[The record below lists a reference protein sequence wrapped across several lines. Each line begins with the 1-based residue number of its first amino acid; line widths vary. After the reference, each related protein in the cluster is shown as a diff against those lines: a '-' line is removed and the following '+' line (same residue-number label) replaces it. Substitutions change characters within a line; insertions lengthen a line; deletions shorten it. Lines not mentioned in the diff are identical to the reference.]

1 MRSLDLGPITVTPLL
16 DSAIR
21 VPGDELLRAGSAHF
35 PVLDGVRGLRAEDW
49 AAYPEH
55 LEPDGMFRMTFGGY
69 LVRTADRVVLVDV
82 GVGPRPFAPP
92 GIPAP
97 YDGVLLESLRAQG
110 LSPDDV
116 TDVVLTHLHLDHI
129 GWVSDDGV
137 PVFPRA
143 TYRCAEQEWRAAA
156 PPPVADLMGP
166 VVDRLET
173 WDRDATVLPGVD
185 VRMAPGHTPG
195 STVVV
200 VSSGA
205 DRVFLVGDLAH
216 CPHELLFRD
225 WAGLGD
231 ADPVQAAASRAEV
244 AEEVEREGAWVGST
258 HFTGLAVGRI
268 TGTET
273 GRRFTYDVVHDAPC
287 AESDGVH
294 RG

>member
-1 MRSLDLGPITVTPLL
+1 MRSLDLGPITITPLL

-21 VPGDELLRAGSAHF
+21 VPGDELLRAGAAHF
-35 PVLDGVRGLRAEDW
+35 PVLDGVRGLEAEDW

-55 LEPDGMFRMTFGGY
+55 LDADGRFRMTFGGY

-82 GVGPRPFAPP
+82 GVGPHPFAPP

-97 YDGVLLESLRAQG
+97 YDGVLLDSLRAQG
-110 LSPDDV
+110 VSPDDV

-129 GWVSDDGV
+129 GWVSTDDA
-137 PVFPRA
+137 PVFGNA
-143 TYRCAEQEWRAAA
+143 TYRCAEQEWRAPA
-156 PPPVADLMGP
+156 PPPVGQLMDP
-166 VVDRLET
+166 VRERLET
-173 WDRDATVLPGVD
+173 WDHDVTLLPGID
-185 VRMAPGHTPG
+185 VRVTPGHTPG

-205 DRVFLVGDLAH
+205 QRVFLVGDLAH

-231 ADPVQAAASRAEV
+231 ADPVQAAAARAEI
-244 AEEVEREGAWVGST
+244 AEEVEHEGAWVGST

-268 TGTET
+268 AGTDAS
-273 GRRFTYDVVHDAPC
+273 RRFSYDVVDDAADP
-287 AESDGVH
+287 VH
-294 RG
+294 PG

>member
-1 MRSLDLGPITVTPLL
+1 MRSLVIGDVSVTPLL

-21 VPGDELLRAGSAHF
+21 VPGDELLRAGAAHF
-35 PVLDGVRGLRAEDW
+35 PVLDGVRGLAPEDW

-55 LEPDGMFRMTFGGY
+55 LDADGLFRMTFGGY

-82 GVGPRPFAPP
+82 GVGPHPFAPP

-97 YDGVLLESLRAQG
+97 YDGVLLDSLRAEG
-110 LSPDDV
+110 LAPDDV

-129 GWVSDDGV
+129 GWASVDGV
-137 PVFPRA
+137 PTFPRA
-143 TYRCAEQEWRAAA
+143 TYRCAEQEWSAVA
-156 PPPVADLMGP
+156 PPPVAELMDP
-166 VVDRLET
+166 VADRIEAWST
-173 WDRDATVLPGVD
+173 DATLLPGLD
-185 VRMAPGHTPG
+185 VRLAPGHTPG

-231 ADPVQAAASRAEV
+231 ADPVRAAESRAAI
-244 AEEVEREGAWVGST
+244 AEEAEREGAWVGST
-258 HFTGLAVGRI
+258 HFTGLAVGRLE
-268 TGTET
+268 GDAA
-273 GRRFTYDVVHDAPC
+273 GRRFSYDVAHEGEDPAP
-287 AESDGVH
+287 A
-294 RG
+294 

>member
-1 MRSLDLGPITVTPLL
+1 MRSLRLHGVSVTPLL

-21 VPGDELLRAGSAHF
+21 VPGHELLRAGAAHF
-35 PVLDGVRGLRAEDW
+35 PVLDGSRGLASRDW
-49 AAYPEH
+49 AAHPEH
-55 LEPDGMFRMTFGGY
+55 LDAEGLFHMTFGGY

-82 GVGPRPFAPP
+82 GVGPHPFAPH

-97 YDGVLLESLRAQG
+97 YDGVLLDSLRAEG
-110 LSPDDV
+110 LTPDDV

-129 GWVSDDGV
+129 GWASRDGA

-143 TYRCAEQEWRAAA
+143 TYRCAEQEWQTEA
-156 PPPVADLMGP
+156 PPLVAELMGP
-166 VVDRLET
+166 VADRLET
-173 WDRDATVLPGVD
+173 WVSDGTVLPGLD
-185 VRMAPGHTPG
+185 VRLAPGHTPG

-200 VSSGA
+200 VSSRAG
-205 DRVFLVGDLAH
+205 RVFLVGDLAH

-231 ADPVQAAASRAEV
+231 ADPMRAAASRAAV

-268 TGTET
+268 QTEGAT
-273 GRRFTYDVVHDAPC
+273 RRFSYDVTHEDDDSTLP
-287 AESDGVH
+287 
-294 RG
+294 